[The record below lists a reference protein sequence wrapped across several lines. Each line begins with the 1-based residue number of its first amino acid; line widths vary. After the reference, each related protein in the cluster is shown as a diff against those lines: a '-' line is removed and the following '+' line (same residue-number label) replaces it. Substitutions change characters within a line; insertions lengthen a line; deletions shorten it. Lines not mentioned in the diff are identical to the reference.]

1 MELVTSRD
9 QGDTAA
15 SAVEAVYRRDHARLW
30 RSLLGFTGDAD
41 LASEAESEALAQAL
55 RRGDALHDPA
65 AWIWRTAY
73 RVAAGLL
80 AERRDRGERQA
91 PLAAI
96 GGETGGGG
104 SPLGVTA
111 EPLVET
117 LALLDG
123 LSAQQKAVV
132 VLRYVAGLTPTAIA
146 EVLDTSPGT
155 VRVQLHRA
163 HQTIKR
169 TWSESR

>member
-9 QGDTAA
+9 RGREA
-15 SAVEAVYRRDHARLW
+15 SAAVEAVYRRDHARLW
-30 RSLLGFTGDAD
+30 RSLLGFTGDPD

-55 RRGDALHDPA
+55 RRGDALDDPA

-80 AERRDRGERQA
+80 AERRDHGERQA
-91 PLAAI
+91 PLAAA
-96 GGETGGGG
+96 G
-104 SPLGVTA
+104 SEGPVGVTA
-111 EPLVET
+111 DPLVET

-123 LSAQQKAVV
+123 LSTQQKAVV

-146 EVLDTSPGT
+146 DVLDTSPGT
-155 VRVQLHRA
+155 VGVQLHRA

-169 TWSESR
+169 TWSDDR

>member
-9 QGDTAA
+9 RGREA
-15 SAVEAVYRRDHARLW
+15 SAAVEAVYRRDHARLW
-30 RSLLGFTGDAD
+30 RSLLGFTGDPD

-55 RRGDALHDPA
+55 RRGDALDDPA

-80 AERRDRGERQA
+80 AERRNRCTRQA
-91 PLAAI
+91 PLAAVGAD
-96 GGETGGGG
+96 GG
-104 SPLGVTA
+104 PA
-111 EPLVET
+111 EIKADPLVET

-123 LSAQQKAVV
+123 LSTQQKAVV

-146 EVLDTSPGT
+146 DVLDTSPGT
-155 VRVQLHRA
+155 VGVQLHRA

-169 TWSESR
+169 TWSDDR

>member
-1 MELVTSRD
+1 MVMMELVTSRD
-9 QGDTAA
+9 QGDATA
-15 SAVEAVYRRDHARLW
+15 AVEAVYRRDHAHLW
-30 RSLLGFTGDAD
+30 RSLLGFTGDPD

-55 RRGDALHDPA
+55 RRGEALDDPA

-80 AERRDRGERQA
+80 AERRDRHRRLA
-91 PLAAI
+91 PLPV
-96 GGETGGGG
+96 GGDAGR
-104 SPLGVTA
+104 PVGVTA

-123 LSAQQKAVV
+123 LSTQQKAVV
-132 VLRYVAGLTPTAIA
+132 MLRYVAGLTPTAIA

-169 TWSESR
+169 TWSDDR